1 MSAEWGDTSL
11 SGSREA
17 ERGTQGATVPIEPF
31 VSRQLSCFSAANRG
45 YNGGGVPPPPQSP
58 QDPRSRKERKKRR
71 SEGEEEEEEEGLSI
85 LELSEPEW
93 GESAFP

>member
-45 YNGGGVPPPPQSP
+45 YNGGGVPPPPHPPTPLIP
-58 QDPRSRKERKKRR
+58 QREKKKRR
-71 SEGEEEEEEEGLSI
+71 SEEEEEGLSI